1 MFPPQHIISWLNFLA
16 GDSSGLAV
24 NGSMSLLAARS
35 FFLAKLWS
43 HAHGELGGAYG
54 RYEVLVLAHHPFLVT
69 ALQFELE
76 IPHPTLG
83 HGGHQCPMSPGA
95 GRTSSHGGTFPC
107 GVQGE
112 MGERGCRML
121 QEWHSAP
128 KLGTVH
134 RTPIHTPL
142 PKPIYCLTASQ
153 ICGSAGDNASPGRK
167 HFHLKNQC
175 IRRHSCL

>member
-54 RYEVLVLAHHPFLVT
+54 RHEVLAHHPFLVT

-76 IPHPTLG
+76 IPHPMLG

-112 MGERGCRML
+112 MGVQDAAGMAF
-121 QEWHSAP
+121 SP
-128 KLGTVH
+128 KTRHCASHPHPHTVAETYLLSNSLSDL
-134 RTPIHTPL
+134 RF
-142 PKPIYCLTASQ
+142 CW
-153 ICGSAGDNASPGRK
+153 G
-167 HFHLKNQC
+167 
-175 IRRHSCL
+175 